1 MLCQKNKLNIK
12 NDCGNDVV
20 PHPPRW
26 QFQAFHGAL
35 SEPSTLLPGLASGL
49 SGSAGSWDADSKFFH
64 YQVNQIY
71 SMWDCP
77 NIKVLFDVIWTTMH
91 TCWSYKYESSTI
103 FWTVMTENLTRH
115 SLWVFFRCPASPQ
128 HSWRCWW
135 LPECRWLLE
144 AHQAAE
150 GLHWIVWTFG
160 SGQTQITSGE
170 P

>member
-35 SEPSTLLPGLASGL
+35 SEPSTFLPGLASGL

-115 SLWVFFRCPASPQ
+115 SLWVFFDVRLLPNTAGDAGDCLNAGG
-128 HSWRCWW
+128 CWKW
-135 LPECRWLLE
+135 TKLQKACTELFGLLG
-144 AHQAAE
+144 QAK
-150 GLHWIVWTFG
+150 HK
-160 SGQTQITSGE
+160 
-170 P
+170 